1 MGVNNTHRQNYSH
14 PYPKKFK
21 KMKSS
26 KKFSSSTTS
35 TTVIHTFYNDHI
47 TPPAPS
53 SKQIPIETPSPAA
66 KSTVQTN
73 TSAAAA
79 RIQSGYRSYRI
90 RNLYKTISSVNREAN
105 RVQSMIQRQETVDAI
120 RSDEKERLRMNETL
134 MSLLLK
140 LDSVPGIDPSIRE
153 ARRKV
158 SRKIVGMQEILDSI
172 SETKDEIQW
181 WSYNDFGRVDAG
193 QGGGAWPLYWEEA
206 VEEEMCREKGGEE
219 MERFCAQYLGFRCFQ
234 RFLRE

>member
-1 MGVNNTHRQNYSH
+1 
-14 PYPKKFK
+14 
-21 KMKSS
+21 MKSS
-26 KKFSSSTTS
+26 RKFSSSTTSSS

-47 TPPAPS
+47 APTTTRE
-53 SKQIPIETPSPAA
+53 IPIEIPSPAA
-66 KSTVQTN
+66 KATVQTN
-73 TSAAAA
+73 ASAAA
-79 RIQSGYRSYRI
+79 RIQSGFRSYRI
-90 RNLYKTISSVNREAN
+90 RSLYKTISSVNREAN

-140 LDSVPGIDPSIRE
+140 LDSVPGLDPTIRE

-158 SRKIVGMQEILDSI
+158 SRQIVGMQEILDSI

-181 WSYNDFGRVDAG
+181 WSYNDLGVDAG
-193 QGGGAWPLYWEEA
+193 QGGAWPLYWEEA

>member
-1 MGVNNTHRQNYSH
+1 MR
-14 PYPKKFK
+14 
-21 KMKSS
+21 SS
-26 KKFSSSTTS
+26 KNFSSSTT
-35 TTVIHTFYNDHI
+35 TTTIIHTFYNDHN

-53 SKQIPIETPSPAA
+53 TKQIPIETPTPAA
-66 KSTVQTN
+66 KSTAQTN
-73 TSAAAA
+73 SSSAAAAAA
-79 RIQSGYRSYRI
+79 RIQSGYRSHRI

-105 RVQSMIQRQETVDAI
+105 RVQSMIQRQDTVDAI
-120 RSDEKERLRMNETL
+120 RTDEKERLRMNEIL
-134 MSLLLK
+134 MSLLLR
-140 LDSVPGIDPSIRE
+140 LDSVPGLDPSIRE

-181 WSYNDFGRVDAG
+181 WNYNDIGGVDGG
-193 QGGGAWPLYWEEA
+193 QGGGAWPMYWEEA

>member
-1 MGVNNTHRQNYSH
+1 
-14 PYPKKFK
+14 
-21 KMKSS
+21 MKSS
-26 KKFSSSTTS
+26 RKFSSSAT
-35 TTVIHTFYNDHI
+35 TTVIHTYYSDHI
-47 TPPAPS
+47 TPPS
-53 SKQIPIETPSPAA
+53 TTEIPIEVPSPAA
-66 KSTVQTN
+66 KSAVQAN
-73 TSAAAA
+73 ASAAA

-90 RNLYKTISSVNREAN
+90 RRLYKKILSVNREAN

-140 LDSVPGIDPSIRE
+140 LDSVPGLDPTIRE

-158 SRKIVGMQEILDSI
+158 SRRIVGMQEILDAI
-172 SETKDEIQW
+172 SETRDENQW
-181 WSYNDFGRVDAG
+181 WSNYDLGVDVG
-193 QGGGAWPLYWEEA
+193 QGGAWPLYWEEA

>member
-1 MGVNNTHRQNYSH
+1 M
-14 PYPKKFK
+14 
-21 KMKSS
+21 
-26 KKFSSSTTS
+26 KFSSSTR

-47 TPPAPS
+47 TPPS
-53 SKQIPIETPSPAA
+53 TKHIPIQIPSPAT
-66 KSTVQTN
+66 KSTVHTN
-73 TSAAAA
+73 PSAAAAAA
-79 RIQSGYRSYRI
+79 RIQSGYRSSKI
-90 RNLYKTISSVNREAN
+90 RNLYKTIASVNREAN

-140 LDSVPGIDPSIRE
+140 LDSVPGLDPAIRE

-158 SRKIVGMQEILDSI
+158 SRRIVGMQEILDSI
-172 SETKDEIQW
+172 SETKDESCYDI
-181 WSYNDFGRVDAG
+181 GIDAG
-193 QGGGAWPLYWEEA
+193 GLGGGAWPMYWEEA

>member
-1 MGVNNTHRQNYSH
+1 
-14 PYPKKFK
+14 
-21 KMKSS
+21 MKSS
-26 KKFSSSTTS
+26 RKFSSSTT
-35 TTVIHTFYNDHI
+35 TATVIHTFYNDHI
-47 TPPAPS
+47 TPQAT
-53 SKQIPIETPSPAA
+53 KQIPIEKTPSPATKA
-66 KSTVQTN
+66 TVQTN
-73 TSAAAA
+73 AAAAAA

-90 RNLYKTISSVNREAN
+90 RGLYKKISSVNREAN
-105 RVQSMIQRQETVDAI
+105 RVQSIIQRQETVDAI

-140 LDSVPGIDPSIRE
+140 LDSVPGLDPSIRE

-181 WSYNDFGRVDAG
+181 WNYNDLGVDAG

>member
-1 MGVNNTHRQNYSH
+1 
-14 PYPKKFK
+14 
-21 KMKSS
+21 MKRSR
-26 KKFSSSTTS
+26 KFSSSTTT
-35 TTVIHTFYNDHI
+35 TTVIHTFYNDHT
-47 TPPAPS
+47 TPPAT
-53 SKQIPIETPSPAA
+53 KEIPIETPLPATKA
-66 KSTVQTN
+66 NVKTN
-73 TSAAAA
+73 ATAAAA

-90 RNLYKTISSVNREAN
+90 RNLYKKISSINREAN
-105 RVQSMIQRQETVDAI
+105 RVQSIIQRQETVDAI

-134 MSLLLK
+134 MALLLK
-140 LDSVPGIDPSIRE
+140 LDSVPGLDPTIRE

-172 SETKDEIQW
+172 SETKEEIQW
-181 WSYNDFGRVDAG
+181 WNYNDLGGVDSG

>member
-1 MGVNNTHRQNYSH
+1 
-14 PYPKKFK
+14 
-21 KMKSS
+21 MKSS
-26 KKFSSSTTS
+26 RKFSSSAT
-35 TTVIHTFYNDHI
+35 TTVFHTFYNDHI
-47 TPPAPS
+47 APPAT
-53 SKQIPIETPSPAA
+53 KEIPIETPTPPAKA
-66 KSTVQTN
+66 TVQSN
-73 TSAAAA
+73 AAAAA
-79 RIQSGYRSYRI
+79 RIQSGYRSFRI
-90 RNLYKTISSVNREAN
+90 RGLYKTILSVRREAN

-140 LDSVPGIDPSIRE
+140 LDSVPGLDPTIRE

-158 SRKIVGMQEILDSI
+158 SRQIVGMQEIVDSI
-172 SETKDEIQW
+172 SETKAENQW
-181 WSYNDFGRVDAG
+181 WSNYDLGADAG
-193 QGGGAWPLYWEEA
+193 KGGAWPLYWEEA

>member
-1 MGVNNTHRQNYSH
+1 
-14 PYPKKFK
+14 
-21 KMKSS
+21 MKSAR
-26 KKFSSSTTS
+26 KFSSSSTT
-35 TTVIHTFYNDHI
+35 TTVIHTFYNDH
-47 TPPAPS
+47 TAPPAT
-53 SKQIPIETPSPAA
+53 KEIPIEVPSPAA
-66 KSTVQTN
+66 KPTVQANADAT
-73 TSAAAA
+73 AAA
-79 RIQSGYRSYRI
+79 RIQSGYRSLRI
-90 RNLYKTISSVNREAN
+90 RGLYKTILSVRREAN

-140 LDSVPGIDPSIRE
+140 LDSVPGLDPTIRE

-158 SRKIVGMQEILDSI
+158 SRQIVGMQEILDSI
-172 SETKDEIQW
+172 SETKVENQW
-181 WSYNDFGRVDAG
+181 WSNYDLGVDVG
-193 QGGGAWPLYWEEA
+193 NGGAWPLYWEEA

>member
-1 MGVNNTHRQNYSH
+1 M
-14 PYPKKFK
+14 
-21 KMKSS
+21 
-26 KKFSSSTTS
+26 KFSSSTR
-35 TTVIHTFYNDHI
+35 TTVIHTFHNDNI
-47 TPPAPS
+47 TPPS
-53 SKQIPIETPSPAA
+53 TRQIPIEIPSPAA

-73 TSAAAA
+73 PSASASSAAA
-79 RIQSGYRSYRI
+79 RIKSGYRSYKI
-90 RNLYKTISSVNREAN
+90 RSLYKTISSVNREAS

-140 LDSVPGIDPSIRE
+140 LDSVPGLDPTIRE

-158 SRKIVGMQEILDSI
+158 SRRIVGMQEILDSI
-172 SETKDEIQW
+172 SETKDESQW
-181 WSYNDFGRVDAG
+181 WSCYDIGNDAG
-193 QGGGAWPLYWEEA
+193 KSGGAWPMYWEEA